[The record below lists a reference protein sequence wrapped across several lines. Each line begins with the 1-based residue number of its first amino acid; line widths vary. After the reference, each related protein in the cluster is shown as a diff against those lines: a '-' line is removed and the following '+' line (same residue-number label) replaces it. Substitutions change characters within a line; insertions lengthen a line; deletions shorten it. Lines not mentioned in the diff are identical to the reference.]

1 MCAKVELQSTHVP
14 FSEPE
19 MVRVLQKYRLYLK
32 RMSGLHPGANGR
44 KGVGKGS
51 SGSPDASFQVYTC
64 TAGFLQDRN
73 RSHLTLRHTFFCHL
87 ADSHM
92 HQCFACL

>member
-1 MCAKVELQSTHVP
+1 MGKTGLRFTLMP

-32 RMSGLHPGANGR
+32 RMSGLHTGANGR

-64 TAGFLQDRN
+64 TNGF
-73 RSHLTLRHTFFCHL
+73 
-87 ADSHM
+87 
-92 HQCFACL
+92 